1 MTAASDT
8 RLNRR
13 SVAPASTSSL
23 VSDTYSEVDFCELD
37 ETSGDVTPLAAGIL
51 SHKKKNRKHTAS
63 LYFSFLKYGAR
74 PQTFYLSLCYLL
86 FSLKASCPLLE

>member
-1 MTAASDT
+1 MIAASDT

-51 SHKKKNRKHTAS
+51 SREKNRKHIVTFF
-63 LYFSFLKYGAR
+63 FSI
-74 PQTFYLSLCYLL
+74 
-86 FSLKASCPLLE
+86 

>member
-1 MTAASDT
+1 MIAASDT

-51 SHKKKNRKHTAS
+51 SREKIRKHIVTFFQFKNMVHVRK
-63 LYFSFLKYGAR
+63 LFL
-74 PQTFYLSLCYLL
+74 FLSVL
-86 FSLKASCPLLE
+86 FIFILKASCPLLE

>member
-1 MTAASDT
+1 MIAASDT

-51 SHKKKNRKHTAS
+51 SREKNRKHIVTFFFQFKNMVHVRK
-63 LYFSFLKYGAR
+63 LFL
-74 PQTFYLSLCYLL
+74 FLSVL
-86 FSLKASCPLLE
+86 FIFILKASCPLLE

>member
-1 MTAASDT
+1 MIAASDT

-51 SHKKKNRKHTAS
+51 SREKTRKHIVTF
-63 LYFSFLKYGAR
+63 FSI
-74 PQTFYLSLCYLL
+74 
-86 FSLKASCPLLE
+86 